1 MNKHCVLVPNTP
13 TTFIPFHIS
22 TIKSCSETTQGQWTF
37 LRINFHVAS
46 TGAAQM
52 KYPPMTNPEDL
63 MVNQMT
69 LKTSQ
74 TGPNNRLSQA
84 SKKIKELQKI

>member
-1 MNKHCVLVPNTP
+1 
-13 TTFIPFHIS
+13 
-22 TIKSCSETTQGQWTF
+22 
-37 LRINFHVAS
+37 
-46 TGAAQM
+46 M